1 MAGKFPFFFSR
12 LNILGV
18 RDLDL
23 MRQTAHPWP
32 DEHTT
37 LSRNERAIYFAQLRP
52 YNSRPE
58 GDRVC
63 AAIYSHGTLIRYELR
78 AATGIYIDNKVNYT
92 YERY

>member
-1 MAGKFPFFFSR
+1 MQSYNIEMLKSCRAFFTPNEIFAWLESFLSFFSR

-23 MRQTAHPWP
+23 MRQTALPWP

-58 GDRVC
+58 GDRTCVYY
-63 AAIYSHGTLIRYELR
+63 IHGTLIR
-78 AATGIYIDNKVNYT
+78 
-92 YERY
+92 